1 MYAEADYSEGTTAYM
16 WITGKVREFA
26 DKIREKERSK
36 LQSSISESPR
46 HLTD

>member
-1 MYAEADYSEGTTAYM
+1 M